1 MLQHSNSEHLFQI
14 GVSNSNPELI
24 QSDSSKQKHSS
35 IVLSQNIDSQN
46 IEEGSKEIEAD
57 FDIFV
62 DDQARPEINFD
73 EFEQNITSPP

>member
-1 MLQHSNSEHLFQI
+1 MLQHSSSEHTFQI

-35 IVLSQNIDSQN
+35 IVLSQNMDD
-46 IEEGSKEIEAD
+46 GSKEVDND

-62 DDQARPEINFD
+62 DD
-73 EFEQNITSPP
+73 